1 MEASIELLRPSSL
14 VLLPAPG
21 TRPTKAPSLRKSLP
35 ETTASHTENLVIL
48 QESLRRGDKT
58 EAAINFSIM
67 AILVTSF
74 AAIFALF
81 LGTIVG

>member
-14 VLLPAPG
+14 VLLPAPS

-35 ETTASHTENLVIL
+35 ETTAHTENLVVL
-48 QESLRRGDKT
+48 QESLRRCDST
-58 EAAINFSIM
+58 EAAINFSIT
-67 AILVTSF
+67 AILVASF

>member
-1 MEASIELLRPSSL
+1 MEASIELLRPGSL
-14 VLLPAPG
+14 VLLPAPS
-21 TRPTKAPSLRKSLP
+21 TRPAKAPSLRKSLP
-35 ETTASHTENLVIL
+35 ETRAHREHLVVL
-48 QESLRRGDKT
+48 QESLRWCDKT
-58 EAAINFSIM
+58 EAVINFSIT